1 MASPVFL
8 QGQISCLACTCQDTD
23 SGLEVRGHAA
33 VQQDASALQWS
44 LGGTQAV

>member
-1 MASPVFL
+1 MDK
-8 QGQISCLACTCQDTD
+8 DT
-23 SGLEVRGHAA
+23 HAA